1 MDRLALMVM
10 GTRTQQ
16 RNADVM
22 RYLRSTIDLLI
33 QTGRVADARG
43 IVEIHV
49 PPLDHAEENCFQ

>member
-43 IVEIHV
+43 IVDIHV